1 MDFSNHGALETMK
14 WILGQTPGTP
24 PSALYLQLHIGAPG
38 ADGASNP
45 AVENLRV
52 VVAFDTAA
60 NVSTDGRAQA
70 LTLADVLWEAVA
82 ATETYTHMSVW
93 DALTAGNCWY
103 QGAVVAPIAVTA
115 GSNFKFD
122 AGSKLDHV

>member
-14 WILGQTPGTP
+14 WVLDQTPGTP
-24 PSALYLQLHIGAPG
+24 PDFLFLQLHTGDPG
-38 ADGASNP
+38 AEGTANL
-45 AVENLRV
+45 AVENTREAV
-52 VVAFDTAA
+52 SFDTAI

-70 LTLADVLWEAVA
+70 LTIGDVVWTAVTS
-82 ATETYTHMSVW
+82 TETYSHMSVW
-93 DALTAGNCWY
+93 DAASAGNCWY
-103 QGAVVAPIAVTA
+103 KGAVVAPIAVTA